1 MRGSHRLFFFSSS
14 SSQSFLLLHRIGSL
28 SLFTD
33 ERQTTTSRKTLLHSF
48 THSPPPPPPA
58 DTTTNER
65 SATPLHFFLSLSLSL
80 SLSLLSSAFYR
91 SKSLTSSKIMMLE
104 AKGVVPRPKL
114 KLIGVNGRRRVSA
127 RKCLCLCSSSSSS
140 SALSS
145 FLCSNAKVST
155 TGTIA
160 MGETRKRETRGRSR
174 QSMKNSLVVATA
186 TPPTEAHSFGGGG
199 GSNGG
204 GGKKLG
210 GNDDE
215 SGQDPERNKSKCS
228 PSLSL
233 SLLNNALPE
242 AAFQNI
248 VSHLNI
254 LLLLFLLLDNHK

>member
-1 MRGSHRLFFFSSS
+1 
-14 SSQSFLLLHRIGSL
+14 
-28 SLFTD
+28 
-33 ERQTTTSRKTLLHSF
+33 
-48 THSPPPPPPA
+48 
-58 DTTTNER
+58 
-65 SATPLHFFLSLSLSL
+65 
-80 SLSLLSSAFYR
+80 
-91 SKSLTSSKIMMLE
+91 MLE

-254 LLLLFLLLDNHK
+254 LLLLLFLLLDNHK